1 MKNKEKEGKQMK
13 KIIVAALLL
22 VFGMPFTAHA
32 HTALTSSNPAE
43 GERLAETPKEL
54 ELVFG
59 TIIEEGSTMTLK
71 GPETDVALDNISIS
85 ENVMKALINE
95 ELVNGQYIISWKIIG
110 EDGHP
115 IEGEILFSLEASP
128 AEETASEESAEEST
142 GGAVQQEASQAEPA
156 EPAAQQQRAADE
168 EKEGGSLLTI
178 LLIIAVIALIGF
190 GSILL
195 IKKKR

>member
-43 GERLAETPKEL
+43 GERLAETPEEL

-59 TIIEEGSTMTLK
+59 TIIEEGSTMTLE
-71 GPETDVALDNISIS
+71 GPETDVALGNISIS
-85 ENVMKALINE
+85 ENVMKALISE

-115 IEGEILFSLEASP
+115 IEGEILFSLEAAP
-128 AEETASEESAEEST
+128 AEEAAAEEPAEEST
-142 GGAVQQEASQAEPA
+142 GEAVKQEASQAEPA
-156 EPAAQQQRAADE
+156 AQQQKAAAE
-168 EKEGGSLLTI
+168 AKEGGSLLTI

-190 GSILL
+190 GSVLL
-195 IKKKR
+195 VKKKR

>member
-1 MKNKEKEGKQMK
+1 MK

-22 VFGMPFTAHA
+22 MLAMPFTAHA

-43 GERLAETPKEL
+43 GEKLAETPEEL

-59 TIIEEGSTMTLK
+59 TIIEEGSTMMLK
-71 GPETDVALDNISIS
+71 GPETDVALDDISIS
-85 ENVMKALINE
+85 ENVMKGLINE

-115 IEGEILFSLEASP
+115 IEGEILFSLEAAP
-128 AEETASEESAEEST
+128 VEETVSEEPAEEST
-142 GGAVQQEASQAEPA
+142 GEAVQEESAQAESTESA
-156 EPAAQQQRAADE
+156 SEQQRAADKG
-168 EKEGGSLLTI
+168 KEDRSLLTI
-178 LLIIAVIALIGF
+178 ILIIAVAVIIGF
-190 GSILL
+190 GFVLL